1 MYLNDIDRN
10 HNESSEKFG
19 DALKGWFQ
27 NAIELIELYSDS
39 APTLSLHLSDVHIAM
54 QVGVDISK
62 VIEVSGDLRFN
73 LLKPSI
79 PLIVKSF
86 VNSFKTLPAYA
97 SDDEKKRILSKDL
110 TQMFGVVDTN

>member
-1 MYLNDIDRN
+1 MGEVERSVMTIAAIFIDNNLLAEEQSVADGVGEDDEDEMYLNDIDRN

-79 PLIVKSF
+79 P
-86 VNSFKTLPAYA
+86 
-97 SDDEKKRILSKDL
+97 
-110 TQMFGVVDTN
+110 